1 MLKAF
6 RVLSLIEGLSLIA
19 LLCIAV
25 PLKYQFQVTSVVPIV
40 GPIHGIL
47 FMAYFFLSLSV
58 SHKEEW
64 SVGFWL
70 LVLLASVI
78 PGACFILDWKL
89 KKGAESSADASEES
103 IQ

>member
-6 RVLSLIEGLSLIA
+6 RVLSLIEGLSLLI
-19 LLCIAV
+19 LLCIAM
-25 PLKYQFQVTSVVPIV
+25 PLKYHFQVYSVVPIV

-47 FMAYFFLSLSV
+47 FMAYFCMSLSV

-70 LVLLASVI
+70 LVLLASVA
-78 PGACFILDWKL
+78 PGACFVLDWKL
-89 KKGAESSADASEES
+89 KKDGTKKEEATAETA
-103 IQ
+103 

>member
-6 RVLSLIEGLSLIA
+6 RILSLIEGLSLIT
-19 LLCIAV
+19 LFFIAM
-25 PLKYQFQVTSVVPIV
+25 PLKYYFNVPEAVPIV

-47 FMAYFFLSLSV
+47 FMAYFFFSLSV

-70 LVLLASVI
+70 LVLLASVV
-78 PGACFILDWKL
+78 PGACFVLDWKL
-89 KKGAESSADASEES
+89 KKGEAKKLEAVAEAV
-103 IQ
+103 